1 MNCSGASFRLADCI
15 KEDKAITAKTKA
27 SFQPAELFFC
37 LRLGLCESKD
47 FSGSSFNT
55 RCRQSPFY
63 NLKTP
68 SEPVKK

>member
-1 MNCSGASFRLADCI
+1 
-15 KEDKAITAKTKA
+15 
-27 SFQPAELFFC
+27 
-37 LRLGLCESKD
+37 LCESKD